1 MAKARNNV
9 ARLPFEARKR
19 VCEMLFDGA
28 SYDSIRDAIS
38 SSPCCQRS
46 ENSTDMSRLH
56 LVAHNSSLLAYQ
68 NSSEYIQYCDSRK
81 SWEKQTLPNRWA
93 ATLLNDGRGIES
105 AADLAAMEL
114 LGQIHELSGAGL
126 EVSDAQKLAASVVA
140 LKRSAASSKE
150 KAMKADFEAKEAAW
164 LEKIAGLEAEIERL
178 SSEKKKTSG
187 GLSEE
192 TLKAIEEQAGI
203 M

>member
-1 MAKARNNV
+1 M

-28 SYDSIRDAIS
+28 SYDSIRDALA

-46 ENSTDMSRLH
+46 ENGTDMSGLRP
-56 LVAHNSSLLAYQ
+56 AHNSSLLAYQ
-68 NSSEYIQYCDSRK
+68 KSSEYIQYCDSRK
-81 SWEKQTLPNRWA
+81 NWEKQTLPNRWA

-126 EVSDAQKLAASVVA
+126 EVSDAQKLASSVVA

-150 KAMKADFEAKEAAW
+150 KAMKADFDAKESAW
-164 LEKIAGLEAEIERL
+164 LEKIAGLEAEIAKL